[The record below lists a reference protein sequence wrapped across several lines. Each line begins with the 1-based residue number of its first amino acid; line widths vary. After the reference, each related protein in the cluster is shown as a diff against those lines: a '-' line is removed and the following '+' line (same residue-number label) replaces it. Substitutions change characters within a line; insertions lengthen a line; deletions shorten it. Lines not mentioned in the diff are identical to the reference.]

1 MITNYKKKYQETKE
15 REEFLAQTIALL
27 EKENAELR
35 WQNENLRLENKRV
48 LALKDRVFDAGC
60 IIARDLMNLGKRG

>member
-1 MITNYKKKYQETKE
+1 MIINYKKKYASAKAHNDELAKE
-15 REEFLAQTIALL
+15 VAMLKAEIT
-27 EKENAELR
+27 ELR

-60 IIARDLMNLGKRG
+60 IIARDLINLGQKG